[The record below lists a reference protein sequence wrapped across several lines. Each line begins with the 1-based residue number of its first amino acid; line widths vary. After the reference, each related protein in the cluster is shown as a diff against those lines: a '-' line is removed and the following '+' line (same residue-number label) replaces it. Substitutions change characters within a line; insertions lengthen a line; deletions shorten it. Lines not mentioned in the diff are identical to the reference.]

1 MHEVS
6 LGVFFYKHRKWLAFF
21 SLIFS
26 IFVFAILIVSVKP
39 VQDDYATLSL
49 VSKNGFIDYLR
60 SNWQSHGGNIWP
72 MLLHAVV
79 MVSALE
85 SFNFISISIF
95 VTLTMLL
102 IIGSIIYLHS
112 KFLIESTINKKW
124 SLYILLIGTLLG
136 FEGIFTPG
144 LIGSYH
150 FSLASL
156 VHLWPVCFFVLGIS
170 MAISDKKY
178 TFVFLLLGI
187 VTGNANISE
196 SVAFIFTIL
205 LIQKSKKFEIIN
217 SFKTA
222 TVSNIKIFFFGILL
236 GTLLIV
242 FAPGFWIRANSIPG
256 ALDESL
262 DTYFLQFVKSFMI
275 FTVDVVSHPILYVF
289 LILGAMH
296 GKKFYKA
303 MYANYYF
310 PVLEILFV
318 SLFSCLVVGSVFA
331 YPAWHQTLGLLFLLP
346 IYAFSL
352 GAKFS
357 NQVSKIRNTSAAFL
371 LLLFVGM
378 LGFSTIRASLLILD
392 RSSDWKISNDSN
404 ICKIRLNN
412 KFDIQN
418 PELVYP
424 PFSLGIEDIQSWPW
438 IKDAYIVWIKNNT
451 TANNKKC

>member
-1 MHEVS
+1 MHGVS

-21 SLIFS
+21 SSIFS
-26 IFVFAILIVSVKP
+26 IFVFTILIISVKP

-49 VSKNGFIDYLR
+49 VSENGFIDYLR

-72 MLLHAVV
+72 MVLHAIVI
-79 MVSALE
+79 VSALE

-95 VTLTMLL
+95 VLLTILL
-102 IIGSIIYLHS
+102 IIGSIIYLYS
-112 KFLIESTINKKW
+112 KFLSESTINKRW
-124 SLYILLIGTLLG
+124 TLYILLIGTLLG

-144 LIGSYH
+144 LIGSYL

-178 TFVFLLLGI
+178 ILGLFLLGI

-205 LIQKSKKFEIIN
+205 LIQKNKKIRKIY

-222 TVSNIKIFFFGILL
+222 TASNIKIFFSGILL

-242 FAPGFWIRANSIPG
+242 LAPGFWIRANSIPG
-256 ALDESL
+256 ASDESL
-262 DTYFLQFVKSFMI
+262 NTYFLQFVKSFLI
-275 FTVDVVSHPILYVF
+275 FTVDIVSHPILYIF
-289 LILGAMH
+289 LIFGLIY
-296 GKKFYKA
+296 GKKFFDS
-303 MYANYYF
+303 MNPDYYF

-331 YPAWHQTLGLLFLLP
+331 YPAWHQNLGLLFLLP
-346 IYAFSL
+346 ICAFSL
-352 GAKFS
+352 GAKFAK
-357 NQVSKIRNTSAAFL
+357 QVSKMLNTSLAVL
-371 LLLFVGM
+371 LLLLIGM
-378 LGFSTIRASLLILD
+378 LSFSTIRASLLILD
-392 RSSDWKISNDSN
+392 RSSDWKISNDLN
-404 ICKIRLNN
+404 ICKIRLNDEI
-412 KFDIQN
+412 DIQN
-418 PELVYP
+418 PELLYP

-438 IKDAYIVWIKNNT
+438 IKDAYIVWIKNNN
-451 TANNKKC
+451 TAGNKQC